1 MRECSRS
8 FGQKTWLADSPN
20 HRSPGVLRK
29 NGLLI
34 KLGALDIAIIAA
46 YFLAVLAIG
55 FKLKS
60 KMETSSDFLLSRKS
74 FSHWITGIAFMSANL
89 GALEV
94 LGHTANGAKYGM
106 RTNHWYWIGAVPS
119 MMFLGLFMVRYYYSN
134 GVRSVPEYLRLRYDE
149 RAHLLNA
156 ASFAIVTVLMAGI
169 DMFAFALIFKEMVGW
184 SFTES
189 VLLATAVVLLFV
201 FWGGLSSSIYNEF
214 LQFFLIVIGF
224 LPLTFLGLRHVGGWH
239 NLIAQLPA
247 GYTHTWKAMGEA
259 SDPLGTP
266 WWVIVVGLGLCS
278 SPAYWCTDF
287 LLVQRALA
295 AKNLAS
301 ARKTPLVAAVPKMLF
316 PIIVTVQG
324 MIAVAI
330 APEIVKHNYNLALPV
345 MMSRFYGT
353 GMLGLGI
360 TALLASFM
368 SGMAGNITAFNTVV
382 TYDLYQTYI
391 KKNMPDRHYLL
402 MARAATILGTVVACA
417 SSYLVL
423 SFNNLM
429 DYMQLI
435 GILFI
440 SPFFVAFL
448 VGMLWKRPSA
458 LAGFLSMVGGLS
470 GAILEYVLY
479 RAHIITFASP
489 MAANVY
495 MAVWGL
501 VAGIL
506 VIIPVALLTKP
517 ADPVRLAGLIYERGH
532 MAEELGDEP
541 WYSRPA
547 FYGIV
552 VFSVFIALN
561 WIFF

>member
-1 MRECSRS
+1 M
-8 FGQKTWLADSPN
+8 L
-20 HRSPGVLRK
+20 V
-29 NGLLI
+29 
-34 KLGALDIAIIAA
+34 KLHPLDVAIIFA

-55 FKLKS
+55 FGLKGRM
-60 KMETSSDFLLSRKS
+60 KTSSDFLLSGKS

-106 RTNHWYWIGAVPS
+106 RTNHWYWVGAIPAMV
-119 MMFLGLFMVRYYYSN
+119 FLGLFMVRYYYSN
-134 GVRSVPEYLRLRYDE
+134 GIRSVPEYLRLRYDQ

-156 ASFAIVTVLMAGI
+156 ISFAFVTVLMAGI
-169 DMFAFALIFKEMVGW
+169 DMFAFALIFRSMVGW

-189 VLLATAVVLLFV
+189 VLLAAGVVLIFV

-214 LQFFLIVIGF
+214 LQFFLIVLGF
-224 LPLTFLGLRHVGGWH
+224 LPLTFLGLHHVGGWH
-239 NLIAQLPA
+239 NLIAQLPE
-247 GYTHTWKAMGEA
+247 GYTHTWKGMGEA

-266 WWVIVVGLGLCS
+266 WWVVVVGLGLCS

-287 LLVQRALA
+287 LLVQRAMA
-295 AKNLAS
+295 AKSLSS

-316 PIIVTVQG
+316 PAIVTVQG
-324 MIAVAI
+324 MLALVI
-330 APEIVKHNYNLALPV
+330 APDIVKHDYNLALPV
-345 MMSRFYGT
+345 MMSMFYGK

-382 TYDLYQTYI
+382 TYDIYQTYLNNN
-391 KKNMPDRHYLL
+391 KPDLHYLAVGR
-402 MARAATILGTVVACA
+402 MSTIFGTVIACA
-417 SSYLVL
+417 SSYIVL
-423 SFNNLM
+423 NFNNLM

-458 LAGFLSMVGGLS
+458 TAGFLSMTGGLV
-470 GAILEYVLY
+470 GAMLEWVLY
-479 RAHIITFASP
+479 RLHVISFASP

-495 MAVWGL
+495 MAVWGF
-501 VAGIL
+501 VAGI
-506 VIIPVALLTKP
+506 VTILLATFLTDSPDP
-517 ADPVRLAGLIYERGH
+517 AKLKGLIYER
-532 MAEELGDEP
+532 AKLEEEEVGQP
-541 WYSRPA
+541 WYSHPA
-547 FYGIV
+547 CFAAV
-552 VFSVFIALN
+552 VGLMFVGLN

>member
-1 MRECSRS
+1 
-8 FGQKTWLADSPN
+8 
-20 HRSPGVLRK
+20 
-29 NGLLI
+29 LLI
-34 KLGALDIAIIAA
+34 NLGALDVAVIAA

-55 FKLKS
+55 YKLKG
-60 KMETSSDFLLSRKS
+60 KMESSSDFLLSRKS

-106 RTNHWYWIGAVPS
+106 RTNHWYWVGAVPS
-119 MMFLGLFMVRYYYSN
+119 MMFLGLFMVRYYYAN

-156 ASFAIVTVLMAGI
+156 ASFAVVTVLMAGI
-169 DMFAFALIFKEMVGW
+169 DMYAFALIFNNVVGW
-184 SFTES
+184 SFTGS
-189 VLLATAVVLLFV
+189 VFLAAGVVLLFV

-214 LQFFLIVIGF
+214 LQFFLIVLGF
-224 LPLTFLGLRHVGGWH
+224 LPLTFLGLHQVGGWH
-239 NLIAQLPA
+239 HLLAQLPP
-247 GYTHTWKAMGEA
+247 GYTHTWKGMGQP

-266 WWVIVVGLGLCS
+266 WWVVVLGLGLCS

-295 AKNLAS
+295 ARNLAS

-324 MIAVAI
+324 MIAVTLR
-330 APEIVKHNYNLALPV
+330 PETVHQNYNLALPV
-345 MMSRFYGT
+345 MMSMFYGK

-382 TYDLYQTYI
+382 TYDLYQTYLV
-391 KKNMPDRHYLL
+391 KHKPDLHYLKI
-402 MARAATILGTVVACA
+402 ARTSTIVGTVVACA

-423 SFNNLM
+423 HFNNLM

-440 SPFFVAFL
+440 SPFFVAFIA
-448 VGMLWKRPSA
+448 GMLWKRPSP
-458 LAGFLSMVGGLS
+458 LAGFLSMLGGLF
-470 GAILEYVLY
+470 GAGLEYVLY
-479 RAHIITFASP
+479 RLHVISFASP
-489 MAANVY
+489 MAANLY

-506 VIIPVALLTKP
+506 VIVPVSLLTPPPDP
-517 ADPVRLAGLIYERGH
+517 ARIKGLIYEKGDLR
-532 MAEELGDEP
+532 EEESAGP
-541 WYSRPA
+541 WYTQPL

-552 VFSVFIALN
+552 IAALFLALN